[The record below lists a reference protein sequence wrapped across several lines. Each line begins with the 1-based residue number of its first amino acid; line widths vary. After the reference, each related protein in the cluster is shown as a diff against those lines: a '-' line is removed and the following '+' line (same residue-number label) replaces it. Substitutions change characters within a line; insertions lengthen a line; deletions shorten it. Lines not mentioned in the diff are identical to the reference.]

1 MYIVSAHYIVSQQT
15 RKLVVLF
22 TDLLFSACIACYW
35 YGSTPNPH
43 KLPYKHLGYKARRMH
58 LGIVHGNHTSLK
70 RCNLHHIY
78 YITVMVIKVVEV
90 RYTVHILDMC
100 VGQLRYKPKASSVN
114 REVLLKEAEV
124 SLRRLNLYV
133 CFWKFPVAPLWWGFR
148 SSRALSAA

>member
-1 MYIVSAHYIVSQQT
+1 MFFVIVFGVPWLLWKLLSSLRECSYPPRVWYPVYARAFVS
-15 RKLVVLF
+15 
-22 TDLLFSACIACYW
+22 
-35 YGSTPNPH
+35 GS
-43 KLPYKHLGYKARRMH
+43 YKARNMH

-100 VGQLRYKPKASSVN
+100 VGQLRYKLKASSVN